1 MTSPPSTPGAPS
13 VNEATVTDI
22 ELALAGA
29 MPTSD
34 TLRLSARVDIQWN
47 LTDPPD
53 PDPSTDPDTPT
64 GPAPP
69 ASPWWLG
76 DVDPPGGVDPPLA
89 DAA

>member
-1 MTSPPSTPGAPS
+1 MAAREQQQRQREWPCAFG
-13 VNEATVTDI
+13 
-22 ELALAGA
+22 ALAGA

-47 LTDPPD
+47 LADPPD
-53 PDPSTDPDTPT
+53 PDPPTDPDAPT

-69 ASPWWLG
+69 TSPWWLG

>member
-1 MTSPPSTPGAPS
+1 M
-13 VNEATVTDI
+13 TDI

-29 MPTSD
+29 MRPTGAPP
-34 TLRLSARVDIQWN
+34 LSARVDIQWN

-53 PDPSTDPDTPT
+53 PDPSTDPDAPT

-76 DVDPPGGVDPPLA
+76 DVDPPGGVDPPSA